1 MGNNNEKAKKVE
13 KQFER
18 QISEQNTLYH
28 NDRKARNT
36 VVSNGSKDIDIMR
49 MTGVNQSENK
59 KE

>member
-1 MGNNNEKAKKVE
+1 MGNINEKAKKVE
-13 KQFER
+13 EQFER
-18 QISEQNTLYH
+18 QISEQNTLYR